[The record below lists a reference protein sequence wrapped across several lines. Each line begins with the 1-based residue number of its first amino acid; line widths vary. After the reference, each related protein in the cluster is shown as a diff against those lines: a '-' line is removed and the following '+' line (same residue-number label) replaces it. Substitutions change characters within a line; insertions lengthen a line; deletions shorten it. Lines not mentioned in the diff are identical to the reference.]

1 MEMSNYAPSKY
12 DLFWIYACF
21 AARIIVILATGGFL
35 TLLLGYNPA
44 KWLASHSILNMTI
57 ILLLIASIFMLAFE
71 RNFYLSFLGWSVYPC
86 GSLAEKV
93 PVGATIAVPIK
104 VKPNSNVIYW
114 ATEPSTTTSPSST
127 SSDTEPIS
135 NPWDAY
141 ANYDNSG
148 VVKSDAGGNAVLR
161 VRSPSSYRVGLF
173 NRKLN
178 KHIHYRVCNQSG
190 MLGEVKTV
198 YI

>member
-1 MEMSNYAPSKY
+1 MDVQMQNYAPSGY
-12 DLFWIYACF
+12 DMFWIYACF
-21 AARIIVILATGGFL
+21 TARIIVILSTVLLLAM
-35 TLLLGYNPA
+35 LLGYNPVR
-44 KWLASHSILNMTI
+44 WLASHCIINMTL

-93 PVGATIAVPIK
+93 PVGANTAIPVK
-104 VKPNSNVIYW
+104 VKPLSNVVYW
-114 ATEPSTTTSPSST
+114 ASEPTDTTKQ
-127 SSDTEPIS
+127 PIS

-148 VVKSDAGGNAVLR
+148 VVKADANGNATLR
-161 VRSPSSYRVGLF
+161 VRAPSSYQVGLF
-173 NRKLN
+173 KRTLK
-178 KHIHYRVCNQSG
+178 KHVHYRVCNQAG

-198 YI
+198 YV